1 MASIRGKSIKA
12 LIRDVA
18 EGYVTVN
25 PIFLKSFGSDSMKEF
40 YREIAKVQGEIRSEK
55 FPHKDIAGIRTRNL
69 KLQRLHS
76 ASIILKTYARDRRIS
91 LA

>member
-12 LIRDVA
+12 IIRDVA

-25 PIFLKSFGSDSMKEF
+25 PIFLKSFGSENIKEF
-40 YREIAKVQGEIRSEK
+40 YREIAKVQGEIRAEK
-55 FPHKDIAGIRTRNL
+55 FPHKDAAGIRSRNL

-76 ASIILKTYARDRRIS
+76 ASIILRAFARDRRIS
-91 LA
+91 IA